1 MRYNPKLDKFLNSST
16 LSASI
21 FLLSGGYK
29 TYRDYRTADTKYKK
43 RYLIKDSVVL
53 SGAAAG
59 LLINRT
65 AANKIRQS
73 HIYEKAVTRISQKI
87 NEVKYNSSLKYTK
100 SIVKELISGFASTA
114 SGILGALGADYV
126 LSKTKFKQPKKNT
139 NEPEKNQLIVYVGNN
154 LDKFSDKN
162 TREVIYSS
170 ITDMPAMKFVS
181 SSLIGSQAIELA
193 KEREFEK
200 RFQNTTKYLV
210 NDTLV
215 PLFFLSISS
224 ALTKNLKPAVRL
236 PVIFITLAGGTLLFK
251 KILKTKLDVRDNG
264 IMSK

>member
-29 TYRDYRTADTKYKK
+29 TYRDYKTADTKYKK

-114 SGILGALGADYV
+114 SGILGALGADYALRVSGNSMSPRFEDGDIV
-126 LSKTKFKQPKKNT
+126 LVKRQPTVEIGDLGIFVADGEGYFKRYNGQYLHSFNPAYQDILISNFSEFRCCGKVIG
-139 NEPEKNQLIVYVGNN
+139 QL
-154 LDKFSDKN
+154 
-162 TREVIYSS
+162 R
-170 ITDMPAMKFVS
+170 
-181 SSLIGSQAIELA
+181 
-193 KEREFEK
+193 RK
-200 RFQNTTKYLV
+200 RAAA
-210 NDTLV
+210 DT
-215 PLFFLSISS
+215 
-224 ALTKNLKPAVRL
+224 
-236 PVIFITLAGGTLLFK
+236 
-251 KILKTKLDVRDNG
+251 
-264 IMSK
+264 